1 MEREAFARAWRF
13 LNYQPA
19 AKWAAQIAAVATAVL
34 YVALLVVLG
43 LFADLLVNRGQIP
56 TYLTLQAADQDR
68 FQEIWLG
75 RRVQLLWPKQIDAE
89 SRAESL
95 DALGIDAATARPLS
109 ESEDWSAL
117 DPADQALAWRA
128 FVHHVVGRQVG
139 PVAAALVLPDFGELP
154 PKARQGFLRH
164 WQSLSEAERK
174 ERLDAADVEGSLA
187 LARAEAARLPLPEQS
202 TLWRAHLRQILNRDN
217 PEAAGVYWSDRMAR
231 DGAATLAD
239 RGILG
244 VIVRGQLHR
253 PDRFGVPV
261 LGGLA
266 RLIPWTWRPGS
277 PAHSTAA
284 YYVGVLAALAL
295 VLALARALAMFGMGY
310 AAADAAVEATN
321 RLRRAV
327 YHHTYRLGT
336 LAFRALGPSE
346 AVGIFTRQ
354 LEAVHDGLYTVL
366 TVIWREPVKFV
377 LLLAFALALNAWL
390 SIAFLIFALLVWLIG
405 GQVAAYYRSHERT
418 GTRLAAEQLA
428 MLQESLMMMRL
439 VKGYLMELFN
449 QARVERQLA
458 GYAEAQMRRYRGE
471 AIYRPL
477 LIFLG
482 TLAATVLLF
491 VAGQA
496 VLGGRLGV
504 PRAITLATALVSL
517 YWPLVHVI
525 EDRRVLRRS
534 RAAATVVFKFLDRP
548 GEVGQVVGAEF
559 LAPMSRRLEFDA
571 VSLKEPGTGR
581 TLLQDVSLTVTAGQ
595 RVAVVGPAEM
605 EKHALIYLIPRL
617 LDPDVG
623 EIRIDNHNVRWVTFD
638 SLRAQVALVLQHN
651 LIFNDTVA
659 NNIGCGDPS
668 YDLPKVIEAAKVA
681 HAHHFIQKL
690 PRGYETLIGEMGAT
704 LNIGECFRIALAR
717 AFLRDPALVVIE
729 EPAFTLDDDT
739 KALLDDTFARFLTGR
754 TVIFLPHRISTIRS
768 CDRIYLLHRGR
779 VEAAGDHRDLLTQS
793 ELYRHLQY
801 LEFNVFADQV

>member
-13 LNYQPA
+13 LNYRPA
-19 AKWAAQIAAVATAVL
+19 AKWAAQVAAVSSAVL
-34 YVALLVVLG
+34 YVALLAVLG
-43 LFADLLVNRGQIP
+43 LFADLVVNRGQIP
-56 TYLTLQAADQDR
+56 SYGSLQATDRDR
-68 FQEIWLG
+68 FQDEWLHG
-75 RRVQLLWPKQIDAE
+75 LTPEQREEELT
-89 SRAESL
+89 
-95 DALGIDAATARPLS
+95 ALGLEAKTARGVA
-109 ESEDWSAL
+109 ESEDWAGL
-117 DPADQALAWRA
+117 EPADQARAWRA
-128 FVHHVVGRQVG
+128 WVHGVVERRVG
-139 PVAAALVLPDFGELP
+139 PVAGALVLPDFDELSP
-154 PKARQGFLRH
+154 AARQGFLAH
-164 WQSLSEAERK
+164 WQSLNEADRK

-187 LARAEAARLPLPEQS
+187 LARADATRLPPGQQA
-202 TLWRAHLRQILNRDN
+202 TLWQAHLRDLLNRDN
-217 PEAAGVYWSDRMAR
+217 PEAARAFWADRTAR
-231 DGAATLAD
+231 GAVPTLAD
-239 RGILG
+239 RGILA
-244 VIVRGQLHR
+244 VILRAQLHW
-253 PDRFGVPV
+253 PDRFAVPV
-261 LGGLA
+261 LGAFA
-266 RLIPWTWRPGS
+266 RLVPWTWRAAN
-277 PAHSTAA
+277 PAQLTSA
-284 YYVGVLAALAL
+284 YYLGVLAALAL
-295 VLALARALAMFGMGY
+295 TIALVRALAMFAMGY
-310 AAADAAVEATN
+310 AAAHAAIEATN

-366 TVIWREPVKFV
+366 TVMWREPVKFV
-377 LLLAFALALNAWL
+377 LLLAFALALNVWL
-390 SIAFLIFALLVWLIG
+390 AVAFLIFALLVWLIG

-458 GYAEAQMRRYRGE
+458 GYAEAQVRRYRGE

-482 TLAATVLLF
+482 TLAATILLF

-517 YWPLVHVI
+517 YWPMVHVI

-534 RAAATVVFKFLDRP
+534 RAAAAVVFKFLDRP
-548 GEVGQVVGAEF
+548 GEVGQIVGAEF
-559 LAPMSRRLEFDA
+559 LPPMTRRLEFDA

-581 TLLQDVSLTVTAGQ
+581 TLLQDVSLTVSAGQ
-595 RVAVVGPAEM
+595 RVAIVGPAEM

-617 LDPDVG
+617 LDPDTG
-623 EIRIDNHNVRWVTFD
+623 EIRIDDHNVRWVTFD

-690 PRGYETLIGEMGAT
+690 PRGYETLVGEMGSP
-704 LNIGECFRIALAR
+704 LNVGEAFRIALAR
-717 AFLRDPALVVIE
+717 AILRDPALVVIE
-729 EPAFTLDDDT
+729 EPAVTLDDDT

-754 TVIFLPHRISTIRS
+754 TVLFLPHRISTIRS